1 MVYII
6 FLCLTIPMLLML
18 PLLEIRSRC
27 IVGFMLLGTVTAL
40 SAYDRTERQKLFRA
54 GSAHDGGIAQ
64 GNAGAF
70 VCGFTG

>member
-27 IVGFMLLGTVTAL
+27 IVGFMLLGT
-40 SAYDRTERQKLFRA
+40 SQPCPPMK
-54 GSAHDGGIAQ
+54 SIPS
-64 GNAGAF
+64 
-70 VCGFTG
+70 CIP

>member
-27 IVGFMLLGTVTAL
+27 IVGFMLHNNILL
-40 SAYDRTERQKLFRA
+40 IYPS
-54 GSAHDGGIAQ
+54 
-64 GNAGAF
+64 
-70 VCGFTG
+70 